1 MDRRINFVGVS
12 HERGSAAEER
22 LTEGGT
28 MKRIHIATEVFAAL
42 SGLALLLSSPMLVD
56 AQTTTNSFG
65 GSKFN
70 PPPFDFNDA
79 FYTANG
85 INVRKLDTPAAGRFG
100 LFRQT
105 GPPAHDGQFNWVF
118 DNSNTDPDRKNVRIL
133 ATTAGYI
140 DDGTGA
146 ANQFISLIAFVLDQS
161 FFTGVANARG
171 IQMLDIVGDFEAYA
185 ALKQRKPDG
194 TFLTQPCLAS
204 LGQTTNC
211 FPVNSVATP
220 NLRQDWR
227 FATNRS
233 GIDGSSGQG
242 FGYFCDDILG
252 MWIITYFYYTADAV
266 GPHPTALCKT
276 VLNNL
281 LAKNGASLD
290 GTPIIKTADELNN
303 DLEGNGC
310 GAEFQLDQGG
320 ADGGPVWLICPAMPD
335 PRNGAIAPD
344 AFLDTVLKPNG
355 QPVDPQFTA
364 NFNCLKFTGRFCNEP
379 PQTITTRQPVT
390 GGQ

>member
-1 MDRRINFVGVS
+1 MKRTQRNVLGAPGVS
-12 HERGSAAEER
+12 I
-22 LTEGGT
+22 LT
-28 MKRIHIATEVFAAL
+28 L
-42 SGLALLLSSPMLVD
+42 SALLLVMAVAP
-56 AQTTTNSFG
+56 AQLCAQAAPTTFSVFR
-65 GSKFN
+65 SFN

-85 INVRKLDTPAAGRFG
+85 IDPTKLDTAPAQRFG
-100 LFRQT
+100 IFRQT
-105 GPPAHDGQFNWVF
+105 GPPARNNGQLNWVV

-146 ANQFISLIAFVLDQS
+146 ATQFISLIAFVMDQT

-185 ALKQRKPDG
+185 AIKQKQSNG

-204 LGQTTNC
+204 QGITTNC
-211 FPVNSVATP
+211 FSVASVATP
-220 NLRQDWR
+220 VLRQDWR
-227 FATNRS
+227 FATNRN
-233 GIDGSSGQG
+233 GIDGSSGHG

-252 MWIITYFYYTADAV
+252 MWIITYFYFTADAV
-266 GPHPTALCKT
+266 GPSPTPVCNT
-276 VLNNL
+276 VLSNL
-281 LAKNGASLD
+281 VAKNGASLD

-303 DLEGNGC
+303 QLEANNC

-320 ADGGPVWLICPAMPD
+320 GDGGPVWLICPALPD

-344 AFLDTVLKPNG
+344 AFLDQVFQPNG
-355 QPVDPQFTA
+355 IPLDLTFTI
-364 NFNCLKFTGRFCNEP
+364 NFACLKFLGSFCNEF
-379 PQTITTRQPVT
+379 PQTTVTMGQQPT
-390 GGQ
+390 PQ

>member
-1 MDRRINFVGVS
+1 MNSLRKTFSALQDGMLPVFLLAIVATPVAGQTPTAPITTAPTTFVNF
-12 HERGSAAEER
+12 
-22 LTEGGT
+22 
-28 MKRIHIATEVFAAL
+28 
-42 SGLALLLSSPMLVD
+42 P
-56 AQTTTNSFG
+56 
-65 GSKFN
+65 KFN

-85 INVRKLDTPAAGRFG
+85 IVVSQLDTPAAGRFG

-105 GPPAHDGQFNWVF
+105 GPPAHTGQQNWVI
-118 DNSNTDPDRKNVRIL
+118 DNSNNDPDRNNVRIL
-133 ATTAGYI
+133 ATTAGYV

-146 ANQFISLIAFVLDQS
+146 PTDFISLIAFVLNQN
-161 FFTGVANARG
+161 FFTGV
-171 IQMLDIVGDFEAYA
+171 LDQHRPPTTLLNLVGDFEAYA

-204 LGQTTNC
+204 QGITTNC
-211 FPVNSVATP
+211 FSVASVATP
-220 NLRQDWR
+220 TLRQDWR

-242 FGYFCDDILG
+242 FGYFCDDLLG
-252 MWIITYFYYTADAV
+252 MWIITYFYYTDDAV
-266 GPHPTALCKT
+266 GPHPTAVCKT
-276 VLNNL
+276 VLSNL

-303 DLEGNGC
+303 DLEGNNC

-320 ADGGPVWLICPAMPD
+320 GDGGPVWLICPAIPD

-344 AFLDTVLKPNG
+344 AFLDQVLLPSG
-355 QPVDPQFTA
+355 LPLDPHFNL
-364 NFNCLKFTGRFCNEP
+364 NFACLKFLGSFCNEF
-379 PQTITTRQPVT
+379 PQTTVTDGVGLQPVS
-390 GGQ
+390 Q